1 MVKITITPDRLFLE
15 VQDSHKFWA
24 LKSSLSVPL
33 DHIRGVHADPK
44 PAMGWFQGFKLAG
57 ADIPHIFRAGMFYQD
72 GDKVFWDVRHPKKTI
87 VIELE
92 DETCAKLIVEV
103 KNPEA
108 AVKEIL
114 KAIEDY
120 RISKDRAT
128 EELDRYV
135 GGLSIPTKG
144 QPVTE
149 DSKERLRQKR

>member
-1 MVKITITPDRLFLE
+1 MVQISITPDRLFLE
-15 VQDSHKFWA
+15 VQGSHKFWA

-33 DHIRGVHADPK
+33 EHIRSVHADPK

-103 KNPEA
+103 KNPDA

-135 GGLSIPTKG
+135 SGISIPAKG
-144 QPVTE
+144 QTVME